1 VIRVGCRLHWV
12 LGLGVKNVLKV
23 RMRPKSWFTRRWRKK
38 LQVAEGRNHQT
49 QYSTGKHILP
59 VVPVVIH
66 PRDGDH
72 GRQQQRQE
80 DDAELGHMAAP
91 VERLDLA
98 GQVPRQEA

>member
-1 VIRVGCRLHWV
+1 
-12 LGLGVKNVLKV
+12 
-23 RMRPKSWFTRRWRKK
+23 
-38 LQVAEGRNHQT
+38 
-49 QYSTGKHILP
+49 

-91 VERLDLA
+91 VERLDLP

>member
-1 VIRVGCRLHWV
+1 
-12 LGLGVKNVLKV
+12 
-23 RMRPKSWFTRRWRKK
+23 M
-38 LQVAEGRNHQT
+38 
-49 QYSTGKHILP
+49 
-59 VVPVVIH
+59 VPVVIH

-72 GRQQQRQE
+72 GSQKQRQE